1 MPRLAVNGISL
12 HYDEMGAG
20 PPLVLIHAFPVG
32 RRMWE
37 PQMAALA
44 RRHRVIVYDVRGF
57 GLSDAPREPGA
68 YSQAQSVEDA
78 RALIEA
84 LGAAPAAVCG
94 LSMGGNIALNLAL
107 TYPETVSAL
116 LLCDTG
122 AGSEDPVAF
131 AARCEEYAAA
141 ADRGIEAFFD
151 AALTWAVFADYG
163 SQGARQR
170 AFLRELILGHPA
182 HGIALTA
189 RHALATRKPVY
200 ALEAGMR
207 GLRLPTLVAFG
218 ERDEA
223 CVRSSEFMVATIPD
237 ARLWRVPGGTHFVN
251 LDEPELF
258 NRAVRTFLAH

>member
-1 MPRLAVNGISL
+1 MPRVAVNGIAL

-37 PQMAALA
+37 AQMTALA
-44 RRHRVIVYDVRGF
+44 RRHRVIAYDVRGF

-78 RALIEA
+78 RALIET

-107 TYPETVSAL
+107 AHPETISAL

-122 AGSEDPVAF
+122 AGSDDARAF
-131 AARCEEYAAA
+131 ASRCEEYAAA
-141 ADRGIEAFFD
+141 ADRGIEPFFD
-151 AALTWAVFADYG
+151 AVLTWPVFADYG

-170 AFLRELILGHPA
+170 AFLRELVLSQPA

-207 GLRLPTLVAFG
+207 ALRVPTLVAFG

-223 CVRSSEFMVATIPD
+223 CVRSSEFMAATIPD
-237 ARLWRVPGGTHFVN
+237 ARLWRVPGGSHFIN